1 MAKRTVRQ
9 GSRYRAMIALGFLEQ
24 FASNE
29 LIASRFTQLG
39 FSEVSVTGQGA
50 NRVVEALWTL
60 PDADG
65 EVPAQVID
73 LVEI

>member
-29 LIASRFTQLG
+29 LIVSRFTRLG
-39 FSEVSVTGQGA
+39 FTDVTLAGRGA
-50 NRVVEALWTL
+50 NRVVEALWAL

-73 LVEI
+73 LIEI